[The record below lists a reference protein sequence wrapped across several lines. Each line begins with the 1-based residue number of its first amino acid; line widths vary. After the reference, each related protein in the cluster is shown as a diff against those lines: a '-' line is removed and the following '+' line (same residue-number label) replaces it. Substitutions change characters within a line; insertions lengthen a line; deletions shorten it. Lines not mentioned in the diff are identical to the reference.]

1 MARADSETPR
11 SIEVDDAIGL
21 FRSESESEDE
31 ARDWALPPTG
41 YRPVVPEEIHQTAQR
56 GTGML
61 IGASVLLLATLLVV
75 LELSRQHPSPR
86 QPLDLTPSSAR
97 SSGAE
102 SRPDEASMA
111 SETPE
116 APENPETAT
125 AAIAPPATTEET
137 PAVADGNEPKTVG
150 TEAAGE
156 RSLAINLPPPA
167 AVEAAPAAPPLPISE
182 PLTPTATI
190 VEALPAPSAPA
201 APSVPSTAARPVL
214 DGIAA
219 AAVPPPPPPAAVTVS
234 VEPVSGDQ
242 LAQADITRTLEAYR
256 ESYSA
261 LNASAVSMI
270 WVGLD
275 TKGLQRAF
283 STLSRQDLEFDHC
296 ELDIAAAR
304 NRARASCTGVLNY
317 VRRIGS
323 GDEHQRQVSWAI
335 DLVRRDDRWLIENVT
350 AR

>member
-1 MARADSETPR
+1 MPSGDSETPHR
-11 SIEVDDAIGL
+11 GFEVDDAIGL
-21 FRSESESEDE
+21 FRSESEPENE
-31 ARDWALPPTG
+31 ARDWTLPPTG

-56 GTGML
+56 GTGVL
-61 IGASVLLLATLLVV
+61 IGASVLLLVTLFVV
-75 LELSRQHPSPR
+75 LALNRQHPSPR
-86 QPLDLTPSSAR
+86 PPLDLTPSSAR
-97 SSGAE
+97 SIE
-102 SRPDEASMA
+102 PENRPDEASIA
-111 SETPE
+111 SETPK
-116 APENPETAT
+116 APETPETAT
-125 AAIAPPATTEET
+125 TTVVPPASTERT
-137 PAVADGNEPKTVG
+137 PATAERTEPKAVAP
-150 TEAAGE
+150 EAAGE
-156 RSLAINLPPPA
+156 RSLAINLPPA
-167 AVEAAPAAPPLPISE
+167 ATVEEAPAPPPPPISE
-182 PLTPTATI
+182 PFTPTATI
-190 VEALPAPSAPA
+190 VEALPAPSMPSIAGRPA
-201 APSVPSTAARPVL
+201 L
-214 DGIAA
+214 DDIAA
-219 AAVPPPPPPAAVTVS
+219 AAVPPPPPPPAVTVT

-296 ELDIAAAR
+296 DLDISAAA